1 MVFNIMAQLSDAC
14 HFNICNRYGE
24 KMCDQTT
31 DEDLVNPRRAEADKR
46 FAGFMKEV
54 DALHGW
60 RCHMWFNT
68 KISD

>member
-1 MVFNIMAQLSDAC
+1 
-14 HFNICNRYGE
+14 
-24 KMCDQTT
+24 MCDQTT